1 MNIKNFYL
9 SSLSFECYFEYSHCI
24 GDFLYIKDKKNEQF
38 YFIKSSLSQ
47 YLKIDTDL
55 QTTYR
60 FLWIFDTT
68 SKHRKY
74 WKTDSIQ
81 NPLFIVLKNRC
92 LRKRNRIY
100 LSATS

>member
-38 YFIKSSLSQ
+38 YFIKSSLSK

-55 QTTYR
+55 VTTYR

-74 WKTDSIQ
+74 LEKGF
-81 NPLFIVLKNRC
+81 NPKPTVYCFKKPML
-92 LRKRNRIY
+92 
-100 LSATS
+100 T